1 MPVNRESCPCGSGK
15 PYEKCCGYRKVFYS
29 LEQAR
34 WRRAGQDLRRS
45 LGQFADQPI
54 FSWDAARA
62 QDLYL
67 GCIDR
72 KLIDS
77 DDDFIMERCFEW
89 FIFDYRLYSGQ
100 TIIETYWDEHRLT
113 VSEHEAALLQKWA
126 ISCNCLYEV
135 TGVLPEEGLIIKD
148 ILNRREIKV
157 RDVNAA
163 LEIEQGSLLL
173 MRVLEVGEDYEF
185 STSGLA
191 LPGRLKE
198 PLLKKLQLDRLRFYR
213 EQKTRVQEWSNYLK
227 ERAHIINAWVMDLG
241 IPNPGSG
248 RDMLERETTERMAI
262 LPITNWEE
270 VFGLIK
276 KPGQFRLIGATNDAS
291 GAFRQATA
299 AILGESLRSRAR
311 EEEENKTGG
320 EETTRGSA
328 KTDLRPVIGHLVLTN
343 RFIIVTAGTVELLS
357 ECKGILM
364 KLFNRIIVDGID
376 NWHKRRHP
384 SPASD
389 EDDIYTWPELGYAV
403 VAVSI
408 REGLQALGYSHK
420 QQRGAIRLWFDYCS
434 KERPTIR
441 KTDVWSAAVIYAFAW
456 LEKEKILKQQDLA
469 ERFSIASSTISS
481 RFRLIRSSLNLVACD
496 KRYATRPDKT

>member
-1 MPVNRESCPCGSGK
+1 MPENNDKCPCGSGK
-15 PYEKCCGYRKVFYS
+15 PYDRCCRNRKVFYS
-29 LEQAR
+29 LDQAR
-34 WRRAGQDLRRS
+34 WRRAGQDLRRN

-67 GCIDR
+67 GCIDK
-72 KLIDS
+72 KLIES

-89 FIFDYRLYSGQ
+89 FIFDFRLYSGQ
-100 TIIETYWDEHRLT
+100 TIIETYLDEHRQL
-113 VSEHEAALLQKWA
+113 VGEHESALLQKWA
-126 ISCNCLYEV
+126 VSCNSLYEV

-157 RDVNAA
+157 KDVNAA

-173 MRVLEVGEDYEF
+173 MRVLEVGEEYEF

-198 PLLKKLQLDRLRFYR
+198 PLLKKLHLDRLRFYR
-213 EQKTRVQEWSNYLK
+213 EQKTRVQGWDTYLK

-248 RDMLERETTERMAI
+248 RDMLEKETTERMAI
-262 LPITNWEE
+262 LPITDWDE
-270 VFGLIK
+270 VLGLIK
-276 KPGQFRLIGATNDAS
+276 KPGHFSLIGVTNDAS

-299 AILGESLRSRAR
+299 AILGESYRFKAR
-311 EEEENKTGG
+311 GADETIPGG
-320 EETTRGSA
+320 EGTTPCSG
-328 KTDLRPVIGHLVLTN
+328 KTDLRPVLGHLVLTT
-343 RFIIVTAGTVELLS
+343 RFMIVTASTVELLS
-357 ECKGILM
+357 DCKGLLM
-364 KLFNRIIVDGID
+364 KLFNNIIVNGID
-376 NWHKRRHP
+376 NWQKRRY
-384 SPASD
+384 SFPAPD

-408 REGLQALGYSHK
+408 REGLHSLGYSLK
-420 QQRGAIRLWFDYCS
+420 QQRAAIRLWFDYCS

-441 KTDVWSAAVIYAFAW
+441 KTAVWSATVIYAFAW
-456 LEKEKILKQQDLA
+456 LERKDRLKQQDLA
-469 ERFSIASSTISS
+469 RRYSIATSTISS
-481 RFRLIRSSLNLVACD
+481 RFRLIQRSLNLVTCD
-496 KRYATRPDKT
+496 KRYATKQD